1 MNLCRL
7 LDDLIVSWC
16 RCGESDDAAKTRII
30 ARARVESYVAELESE
45 VVRLR
50 SEVTALRL
58 YAPAR
63 RAQPTVKTAPLRE
76 PNYSFFGLVIETDEA
91 FAARAGKPYAE
102 VVE

>member
-1 MNLCRL
+1 MSLCRL

-16 RCGESDDAAKTRII
+16 RSGESDDEEKTRII

-45 VVRLR
+45 VGRLR

-63 RAQPTVKTAPLRE
+63 RAQPTVNTTPIG
-76 PNYSFFGLVIETDEA
+76 PTNFTFYGVDETDAERA
-91 FAARAGKPYAE
+91 DRAGKPYAE
-102 VVE
+102 VTG

>member
-16 RCGESDDAAKTRII
+16 RCGESDDEAKTRII

-45 VVRLR
+45 VGRLR
-50 SEVTALRL
+50 SEVTTLRL

-76 PNYSFFGLVIETDEA
+76 PNYAFFGLVIETDEEWA
-91 FAARAGKPYAE
+91 ERAGRQITE